1 MSFWSRFCPRRQRR
15 LLTLGVYIDSKEY
28 DGLLDAPLAG
38 AELFGVRPGDDCRLD
53 QARLILKYA
62 GAHPGENIP
71 VTVSGISLA
80 GAQARNYRVGLVTSD
95 PAGKVAVPVT
105 GSMDVRHLVASF
117 TASDKP
123 YDGNTIAQIGPVTL
137 VGDMPAD
144 PRGVLP
150 SDDCS
155 LVFTG
160 ASFDTPDPGTGKTV
174 TLDGASLQGAQAG
187 YYYLQDVTATATIL
201 P

>member
-1 MSFWSRFCPRRQRR
+1 
-15 LLTLGVYIDSKEY
+15 
-28 DGLLDAPLAG
+28 
-38 AELFGVRPGDDCRLD
+38 
-53 QARLILKYA
+53 
-62 GAHPGENIP
+62 
-71 VTVSGISLA
+71 
-80 GAQARNYRVGLVTSD
+80 VTSD

-187 YYYLQDVTATATIL
+187 YYYLQDVSATATIL